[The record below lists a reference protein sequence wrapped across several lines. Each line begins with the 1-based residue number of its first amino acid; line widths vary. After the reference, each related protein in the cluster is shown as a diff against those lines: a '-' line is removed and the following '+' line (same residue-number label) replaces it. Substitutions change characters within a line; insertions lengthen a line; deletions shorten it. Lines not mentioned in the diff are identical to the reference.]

1 MNTEL
6 DALATRLYVTIDDL
20 LIDHPDWAP
29 ERPAIGIAPKLTDAE
44 LLTLAVI
51 QALLGYTSE
60 ARFWRHANVHLRRLF
75 PYLPQRPAYNKRLRN
90 AAATMQHIIA
100 TLAHDCPSWND
111 DLWLVDSTPVE
122 CGRSRE
128 TVKRSDMAGYANY
141 GYCASHSR
149 FFWGLRLHLIATPS
163 GLPVAYALTDA
174 KADERDTALAMLGSD
189 PTLKG
194 RPGQVLMADKGYRSK
209 SFEAEL
215 DQAHITFIRPKV
227 RSEKTERRFTQYL
240 KPFRQ
245 IIESVNQTFKAQ
257 LDLERHGGRKPQG
270 VCARVLQRILALTA
284 AIWHNETTRAP
295 GPARSLLAYD
305 H

>member
-1 MNTEL
+1 MNPDL
-6 DALATRLYVTIDDL
+6 DTLATRLYVTIDDL
-20 LIDHPDWAP
+20 LIEHPQWAP
-29 ERPAIGIAPKLTDAE
+29 ERPKIGIAPKLTDAE
-44 LLTLAVI
+44 LITLAVI

-60 ARFWRHANVHLRRLF
+60 ARFVRHANVHLRDLF
-75 PYLPQRPAYNKRLRN
+75 PYLPQRPAYNKRLRGC
-90 AAATMQHIIA
+90 AATMQHIITA
-100 TLAHDCPSWND
+100 LAHDCPSWND

-128 TVKRSDMAGYANY
+128 TAKRSDMAGYANY

-149 FFWGLRLHLIATPS
+149 YFWGLRLHLIATPS

-174 KADERDTALAMLGSD
+174 KTDERDTALAMLHLDSS
-189 PTLKG
+189 LNG
-194 RPGQVLMADKGYRSK
+194 RSGQVLMADKGYRSK
-209 SFEAEL
+209 VFEAEL
-215 DQAHITFIRPKV
+215 NEAGITLIRPKV
-227 RSEKTERRFTQYL
+227 RSEKTDRPLTQFL

-284 AIWHNETTRAP
+284 AIWHNETTGAA